1 MTERDQRALKILGGA
16 LALAALIL
24 FWPDGGSSGGAS
36 DAGGGVVAANTTEFL
51 EKRLE
56 RSRAVSMT
64 VPDKQ
69 AQLRQLQADLA
80 VREKGIIVADTAAQ
94 AQAQLFQILRR
105 VGRSQ
110 SPPIDMRANEIGQ
123 ARTMGEDYGEVSVS
137 VSFECGI
144 EQLVNLLADLG
155 SQPELLATSEIRIG
169 EAKAPQKQIPVRL
182 GVSGVVPRKL
192 IPEKK
197 GLSF

>member
-1 MTERDQRALKILGGA
+1 MNISERDQKALKV
-16 LALAALIL
+16 LAAALL
-24 FWPDGGSSGGAS
+24 LAAVVYFWPDGTTTEVS
-36 DAGGGVVAANTTEFL
+36 AATGTNTTEL
-51 EKRLE
+51 LE
-56 RSRAVSMT
+56 RRLTKARQLLLQ

-69 AQLRQLQADLA
+69 ALYKQAQADLA
-80 VREKGIIVADTAAQ
+80 VREKGMLPGDTAAQ

-110 SPPIDMRANEIGQ
+110 APPIEMRANEIGQ
-123 ARTMGEDYGEVSVS
+123 ARTFADDYGEVAVS

-155 SQPELLATSEIRIG
+155 AQPELLATNEIRIG
-169 EAKAPQKQIPVRL
+169 QAQGAQKVIPVRL
-182 GVSGVVPRKL
+182 SVSGIVPRKL
-192 IPEKK
+192 VPEKK